1 MQRNKEIYLVQGGYG
16 NRLII
21 YSHIK
26 NIQNNSENNVSII
39 FHKRCN
45 ASTIEPIETINLS
58 CPVNRKI
65 DFFAYYLSVMFNRIG
80 LNKFYLKYFEFI
92 FGKIHIGYFQDKKFF
107 SHELSKFN
115 SHSRQ
120 DYSNPYSSEAVFIHI
135 RRGDYYTDRF
145 IKQYGG
151 ICTVDYYKNALNQ
164 LKEKKSV
171 NEQSIVIISDDPS
184 WVSEN
189 INFKNMVIHKSNSYL
204 EDWCLMKNAKNLI
217 ISNSTFSLTAAW
229 AGNVNN
235 VFYPS
240 KWDNFTNNKEN
251 KLFKTTWNK
260 VKIQ

>member
-26 NIQNNSENNVSII
+26 NIRNNSANNVSII
-39 FHKRCN
+39 FHKNCN
-45 ASTIEPIETINLS
+45 ANINEPLKTINLS

-65 DFFAYYLSVMFNRIG
+65 DFLAYYSQVLLKRIG
-80 LNKFYLKYFEFI
+80 LKKYYSKYFESF
-92 FGKIHIGYFQDKKFF
+92 FGKICVGYFQDKKFF
-107 SHELSKFN
+107 STELVRFNTYSKLEYT
-115 SHSRQ
+115 SS
-120 DYSNPYSSEAVFIHI
+120 YSKDAIFIHI
-135 RRGDYYTDRF
+135 RRGDYYTNRF

-151 ICTVDYYKNALNQ
+151 ICTVDYYKNALDIILRKTQNIMQ
-164 LKEKKSV
+164 P
-171 NEQSIVIISDDPS
+171 IVIISDDPS

-189 INFKNMVIHKSNSYL
+189 IHFKNMIIHRSDSYL
-204 EDWCLMKNAKNLI
+204 EDWHLMKNSKYLI

-229 AGNVNN
+229 AGNVAN
-235 VFYPS
+235 VFYPC
-240 KWDNFTNNKEN
+240 KWDNFTSNKEN

>member
-1 MQRNKEIYLVQGGYG
+1 MITNKQIFLVQGGFG

-21 YSHIK
+21 YSYIK
-26 NIQNNSENNVSII
+26 NIQNNSNNNVSII

-45 ASTIEPIETINLS
+45 ANSTEPKEIINLC

-65 DFFAYYLSVMFNRIG
+65 DFFAYFISVMFKRIG
-80 LNKFYLKYFEFI
+80 LNKFYSKYFEFI

-107 SHELSKFN
+107 SQELSKFN
-115 SHSRQ
+115 SHSEKN
-120 DYSNPYSSEAVFIHI
+120 YYNPYSPEAIFIHV

-164 LKEKKSV
+164 LKEKKIL
-171 NEQSIVIISDDPS
+171 NEQSIVVISDDQS
-184 WVSEN
+184 WVSKN
-189 INFKNMVIHKSNSYL
+189 IDFKNMIIHKSNSYL
-204 EDWCLMKNAKNLI
+204 EDWYLMKNAKNLI

-240 KWDNFTNNKEN
+240 KWDNFKIKKQN
-251 KLFKTTWNK
+251 KLFKTSWHK
-260 VKIQ
+260 VDVN

>member
-1 MQRNKEIYLVQGGYG
+1 MISNKQIYLVQGGYG

-26 NIQNNSENNVSII
+26 NIQNNPENNVSII
-39 FHKRCN
+39 FHNRCN
-45 ASTIEPIETINLS
+45 ASRIEPIETINLT

-65 DFFAYYLSVMFNRIG
+65 DFFAYYLKVMFNRIG
-80 LNKFYLKYFEFI
+80 LNKFHSKYFEFI

-115 SHSRQ
+115 SHSRK

-151 ICTVDYYKNALNQ
+151 ICTVDYYKNALNL

-171 NEQSIVIISDDPS
+171 NEQPIVIISDDPS

-189 INFKNMVIHKSNSYL
+189 IHFKNMIIHKSDSYL
-204 EDWCLMKNAKNLI
+204 EDWYLMKNSKNLI

-229 AGNVNN
+229 AGNVKN
-235 VFYPS
+235 VYYPS
-240 KWDNFTNNKEN
+240 KWDNFTIKKQN
-251 KLFKTTWNK
+251 KLFKTSWHK
-260 VKIQ
+260 VEVN